1 MNKFSKTIIVILI
14 ATFLLIIMCYI
25 SNKKESSYSTQ
36 INQELYE
43 DNLVDTICENIKK
56 DSLGE
61 SKEKD
66 LDEYFRKP
74 HVNIRKSY
82 VLIMTSTPNGGID
95 FEEIKRFSHYVKDFA
110 VKNNLSYEEAD
121 SLLYERECKRRYN
134 NLHHLDSYSDLEYEN
149 QILKDT
155 VQELEKKQDY

>member
-95 FEEIKRFSHYVKDFA
+95 FEEIKRFSYYVKDFA
-110 VKNNLSYEEAD
+110 V
-121 SLLYERECKRRYN
+121 
-134 NLHHLDSYSDLEYEN
+134 
-149 QILKDT
+149 
-155 VQELEKKQDY
+155 

>member
-66 LDEYFRKP
+66 LDQIWSEIVKL
-74 HVNIRKSY
+74 KS
-82 VLIMTSTPNGGID
+82 VPMNFENRSGGKIEMNSKSVD
-95 FEEIKRFSHYVKDFA
+95 TNEDDYPWAIW
-110 VKNNLSYEEAD
+110 SY
-121 SLLYERECKRRYN
+121 
-134 NLHHLDSYSDLEYEN
+134 LESNYHC
-149 QILKDT
+149 LVDT
-155 VQELEKKQDY
+155 VK